1 MPSMARSTLARPAR
15 RRGDYQRPQITD
27 GSFLRIIY
35 NSEIIDAGRLRII
48 YNGEISAFNFIPT
61 KLCKNS
67 LSTLFF

>member
-15 RRGDYQRPQITD
+15 RRGDYQRPQIND

-48 YNGEISAFNFIPT
+48 YNGEIIDTPI
-61 KLCKNS
+61 LY
-67 LSTLFF
+67 